1 MDKLKDIVAY
11 CAANIE
17 DWDIKC
23 GMALSYIGKRMPIP
37 TWFRNEIEGAVSEW
51 CDYNEVCYD
60 EVDWEEEAE
69 KIVLWAE

>member
-1 MDKLKDIVAY
+1 MVDKMKEIVAY

-37 TWFRNEIEGAVSEW
+37 AWFRNEIAEW
-51 CDYNEVCYD
+51 FSNHDAEP
-60 EVDWEEEAE
+60 EEFDVEE
-69 KIVLWAE
+69 IVLWAE